1 MSLVMIKRKL
11 DDISETMKDDKI
23 VKELLD
29 WLLHIALALAFT
41 FIIINYVGQF
51 TVVQGNSMLPTLK
64 PNSVLVIEKLTR
76 RFGSLKQGNI
86 IVVRIPE
93 LLGDGKT
100 YAVKR
105 IIATGGQKV
114 VIKEGKVY
122 VDGMELSEDYI
133 NGAGTFSA
141 KGMYDDITVPDD
153 CIYILGDN
161 RYPGASKD
169 SRIFGPINC
178 DRVEG
183 RVIFRLFPFSEL
195 GRISTKNLLS
205 NILKP

>member
-1 MSLVMIKRKL
+1 
-11 DDISETMKDDKI
+11 MKNEKV

-29 WLLHIALALAFT
+29 WLLHIALAVAFT
-41 FIIINYVGQF
+41 FLIINYVGQF

-64 PNSVLVIEKLTR
+64 PNSVLIIEKLTQ
-76 RFGSLKQGNI
+76 RFGSLKQGDI
-86 IVVRIPE
+86 IVVKIPE

-114 VIKEGKVY
+114 TIKDGKVL
-122 VDGMELSEDYI
+122 VNDIELSEDYK
-133 NGAGTFSA
+133 NGAGTLASQ
-141 KGMYDDITVPDD
+141 GMYDDITVPED

-169 SRIFGPINC
+169 SRTFGPISS

-183 RVIFRLFPFSEL
+183 KVVFRLFPFSEM
-195 GRISTKNLLS
+195 GRINSKNL
-205 NILKP
+205 ILTPLIEK